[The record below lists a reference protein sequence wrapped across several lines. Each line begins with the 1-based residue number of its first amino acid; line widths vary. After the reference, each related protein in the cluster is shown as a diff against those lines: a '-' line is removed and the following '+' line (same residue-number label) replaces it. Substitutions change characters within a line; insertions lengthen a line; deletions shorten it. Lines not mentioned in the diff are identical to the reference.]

1 MANLGL
7 VYKSLMDDDF
17 KVLKAIERG
26 LRRRE
31 YVPLE
36 IIERY
41 SGLHEEKVTLV
52 LSKLHFLKL
61 IKRKTISGKFAY
73 RLTYTGYDMLAFKAL
88 VDANVFEAIG
98 DKINVGKESEIYI
111 GLAPGG
117 VYLAV
122 KIFRIGRTSFRKTAR
137 ARKWSI
143 EGRHSWYE
151 QSKIAAEREYK
162 ALRELAYLN
171 AYVPVPIGYNRHV
184 VVTEFIDGVELCEK
198 PSLNNPEQ
206 VLTKVLETLAIAYH
220 KASIVHGDL
229 SEYNIL
235 VRRSDETPFIIDW
248 PQYVYRDEP
257 NAFELLKRDVYYI
270 TRFFRKT
277 YNVDL
282 DYNEAFKRVVE
293 WERK

>member
-184 VVTEFIDGVELCEK
+184 VVTEFIDGVELCKK

-248 PQYVYRDEP
+248 PQYMYRDEP

>member
-17 KVLKAIERG
+17 KVLNAIERG

-41 SGLHEEKVTLV
+41 SGLHEEKITLI
-52 LSKLHFLKL
+52 LSKLHSLKL
-61 IKRKTISGKFAY
+61 VKRKTISGKFAY

-137 ARKWSI
+137 TRKWSI

-184 VVTEFIDGVELCEK
+184 VVTEFIDGVELCKK

-277 YNVDL
+277 YGVDL